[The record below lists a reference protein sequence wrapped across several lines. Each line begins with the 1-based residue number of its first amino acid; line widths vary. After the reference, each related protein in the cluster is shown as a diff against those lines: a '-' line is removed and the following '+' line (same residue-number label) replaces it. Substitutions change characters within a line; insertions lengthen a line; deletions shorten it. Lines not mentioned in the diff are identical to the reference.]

1 MKPKRI
7 ISLLLAICLVAGLM
21 PTVAFATGS
30 DKAIMLGASNISGYD
45 STNGYDYIYYGE
57 WDNSPI
63 KWRVLDEQT
72 NTQNEGL
79 FLLSDVLLGTGTSGG
94 VYFDNSGSDSNV
106 WQNSTAQT
114 WCKNF
119 YSNNFSS
126 KEQNAVLAT
135 TKSDSAY
142 TSTSFGYAYGVS
154 SLSGDKVFF
163 LSAEEAENSAYGF
176 TDDNARI
183 ANYGNSAG
191 YWWLRSP
198 YAYLANSAGLVSDTG
213 DVYGDAY
220 VSYAWAARPAFNL
233 DLNSVLFISAAEG
246 GKSASSM
253 DSGLTAV
260 NDYTG
265 NEWKLTLLDETR
277 EFAVTEQTVSGKPG
291 DTITLNYT
299 GATTGTNEYISVIIA
314 DENGAQYYGR
324 VAQPGGESGT
334 ATLSIPADLAPGSY
348 TLNVFSEQYNGDYKT
363 DYASAFAEVA
373 LTVEEAA
380 APGIDT
386 GKAIQ
391 LVDSGTAANIG
402 GGQADNIY
410 FGTYQQSS
418 DGSGGYN
425 TDPIKWRVLENADGQ
440 LFLLSDQNLDV
451 FQYHVDYE
459 SVTWATSTM
468 RSWLNGYGAAQNT
481 GSDNGID
488 YTDDNF
494 IDTAFS
500 DGEQGAIV
508 DTTVVNDDNPDYNTE
523 GGENTNDKIFLL
535 SIAEAQNSSYFADN
549 SSRIATNTA
558 YVAGGGKLGSSYMNG
573 VGEAGYW
580 WLRSPGDLD
589 HRAAGVS
596 VDGGVGRYGHGVRI
610 AYNAVRPAFN
620 LDLTSVL
627 FTSAAVGGK
636 IPAAS
641 SGGNQGG
648 EAADAIFEI
657 GDYDGSEWKLTL
669 LDETREFAVTE
680 TEVSGISGGTVTLN
694 YTGTTTGTNEYISV
708 ILADENGAQYYGRV
722 AQPTDTDGTV
732 EITIPSGL
740 ADGTY
745 TLYVF
750 SEQYNGGEQDDTKLT
765 DYASAF
771 ETVALTV
778 SSDTTAPTLT
788 PGSATRDSET
798 AATVKFTS
806 DEAGE
811 YYYAVVE
818 SGDTA
823 PTIDTTVAGIS
834 CDTTEQT
841 IPLTNLSGAGAK
853 DIYIV
858 AKDAAGN
865 VSQQLKIQIP
875 AYTFNTFTVTVNVDP
890 SEGGTA
896 SADPPVAAEGTE
908 VELSASPST
917 GYHFKGWQVTEG
929 TVSIGVDNKF
939 TMPAENVT
947 VKAVFEAHSFTQE
960 NTDSEYLASSATCT
974 QAATYY
980 YSCSCGAKDTNN
992 TFTSGEAL
1000 GHTLGA
1006 DWKYND
1012 SNHWKECEDC
1022 GAKVDET
1029 AHVYDDEKDITC
1041 NDCGYERTI
1050 EGGDEPEPGHTH
1062 IWSGEWSN
1070 NETHHWHE
1078 CTAEGCP
1085 VTDNSQKDGYG
1096 AHVYT
1101 NDTDTTC
1108 DTCDYERTIEGGDE
1122 PEPGHTHIWSG
1133 EWSNN
1138 ETHHWH
1144 ECTAEGCPVTD
1155 NSQKDGYGAH
1165 VYTNDTDTTCDT
1177 CDYERTIE
1185 GGDEPEPGHIHT
1197 WSGEW
1202 SNNETHHWHDCTAD
1216 SCTITENSQ
1225 KHGYA
1230 AHTYDQQVV
1239 SDTYKAS
1246 DATCMKAATY
1256 YYSCICGAKGTE
1268 TFPSGGLGDHNL
1280 KLTPQVDATCTTA
1293 GKEAYYTCQT
1303 CGKPF
1308 ADEAGMTEIEDLE
1321 SYGNIEKTP
1330 HEPSPWQYN
1339 DAEHW
1344 MECRSCK
1351 IELERGAHVYTNDT
1365 TCDTCGY
1372 VKPTYAISAS
1382 PETLDFGSKAVD
1394 YTEAPAAQTVTLTNT
1409 GNQTVTVNLPVGANY
1424 TITAGDSFAG
1434 GTATLA
1440 PNGTAAF
1447 TGQPNTGLGVG
1458 TYAETLTVSGGNN
1471 VSASI
1476 ELSFTVLETYTLT
1489 VDLNGGSGST
1499 IGGEY
1504 TAGEVVNIDAGSRS
1518 NYRFDGWTS
1527 SNGGSF
1533 ADASSASTTFIMPAA
1548 DTTIT
1553 ATWSYNGGGGG
1564 SSYDDYTITD
1574 SAGTGGSISPSGSGA
1589 SGTAGGAQAGATVTI
1604 PQTGDEMPLELI
1616 IGVLIVA
1623 GCAFVGLLVARKRKN
1638 DKK

>member
-1 MKPKRI
+1 
-7 ISLLLAICLVAGLM
+7 M
-21 PTVAFATGS
+21 P
-30 DKAIMLGASNISGYD
+30 MD
-45 STNGYDYIYYGE
+45 S
-57 WDNSPI
+57 
-63 KWRVLDEQT
+63 
-72 NTQNEGL
+72 L
-79 FLLSDVLLGTGTSGG
+79 FLLSDQNLDVFQYHTEEEDVTWETSTMRSWLNGYSAEQNTGGSSGTDYTS
-94 VYFDNSGSDSNV
+94 DNFIG
-106 WQNSTAQT
+106 AA
-114 WCKNF
+114 
-119 YSNNFSS
+119 FSE
-126 KEQNAVLAT
+126 KEQGAIADTTVVNDDNPTFGTEGGNDTTDQIFLLSIEEVQNA
-135 TKSDSAY
+135 D
-142 TSTSFGYAYGVS
+142 
-154 SLSGDKVFF
+154 
-163 LSAEEAENSAYGF
+163 YGF
-176 TDDNARI
+176 TDDSSRI
-183 ANYGNSAG
+183 ATNTAYVAGGGKIGSSYMNGVGEAG

-198 YAYLANSAGLVSDTG
+198 GGFGDNAADVMDDGYVFSFGGNVDSDYTA
-213 DVYGDAY
+213 V
-220 VSYAWAARPAFNL
+220 RPAFNL
-233 DLNSVLFISAAEG
+233 DLTSVLFTSAAVG
-246 GKSASSM
+246 GKSASGM

-265 NEWKLTLLDETR
+265 NEWKLTLLDEAHKDFNISNATI
-277 EFAVTEQTVSGKPG
+277 TGSG
-291 DTITLNYT
+291 DTITFSYS
-299 GATTGTNEYISVIIA
+299 GAQTGTNEYISVVIE
-314 DENGAQYYGR
+314 DSGAITHYGR
-324 VAQPGGESGT
+324 ILQPGSASGT
-334 ATLSIPADLAPGSY
+334 ASFMLPAGVTLSENTKLY
-348 TLNVFSEQYNGDYKT
+348 VFNEQYNGDKMT
-363 DYASAFAEVA
+363 DYASQLKEISP
-373 LTVEEAA
+373 TV
-380 APGIDT
+380 
-386 GKAIQ
+386 
-391 LVDSGTAANIG
+391 
-402 GGQADNIY
+402 
-410 FGTYQQSS
+410 
-418 DGSGGYN
+418 
-425 TDPIKWRVLENADGQ
+425 
-440 LFLLSDQNLDV
+440 
-451 FQYHVDYE
+451 
-459 SVTWATSTM
+459 
-468 RSWLNGYGAAQNT
+468 
-481 GSDNGID
+481 
-488 YTDDNF
+488 
-494 IDTAFS
+494 
-500 DGEQGAIV
+500 
-508 DTTVVNDDNPDYNTE
+508 
-523 GGENTNDKIFLL
+523 
-535 SIAEAQNSSYFADN
+535 
-549 SSRIATNTA
+549 
-558 YVAGGGKLGSSYMNG
+558 
-573 VGEAGYW
+573 
-580 WLRSPGDLD
+580 
-589 HRAAGVS
+589 
-596 VDGGVGRYGHGVRI
+596 
-610 AYNAVRPAFN
+610 
-620 LDLTSVL
+620 
-627 FTSAAVGGK
+627 
-636 IPAAS
+636 
-641 SGGNQGG
+641 
-648 EAADAIFEI
+648 
-657 GDYDGSEWKLTL
+657 
-669 LDETREFAVTE
+669 
-680 TEVSGISGGTVTLN
+680 
-694 YTGTTTGTNEYISV
+694 
-708 ILADENGAQYYGRV
+708 
-722 AQPTDTDGTV
+722 
-732 EITIPSGL
+732 
-740 ADGTY
+740 
-745 TLYVF
+745 
-750 SEQYNGGEQDDTKLT
+750 
-765 DYASAF
+765 
-771 ETVALTV
+771 
-778 SSDTTAPTLT
+778 DTTAPTLSN
-788 PGSATRDSET
+788 GSATRDSET
-798 AATVKFTS
+798 TATVKFTS
-806 DEAGE
+806 SEAGS
-811 YYYAVVE
+811 YYYEVVN
-818 SGDTA
+818 SGENQ
-823 PTIDTTVAGIS
+823 PTIDTDGTGTT
-834 CDTTEQT
+834 CGTTEQT
-841 IPLTNLSGAGAK
+841 ISLTNLSDTSAK

-858 AKDAAGN
+858 VKDAAGN
-865 VSQQLKIQIP
+865 VSQPLTIQIP
-875 AYTFNTFTVTVNVDP
+875 AYTSTTFTVTVNVDP
-890 SEGGTA
+890 SDGGTA
-896 SADPPVAAEGTE
+896 SANYTTAAPNTE
-908 VELSASPST
+908 ITLTATPST
-917 GYHFKGWQVTEG
+917 GYHFKEWQVTEG
-929 TVSIGVDNKF
+929 TASIGDDNKF

-1022 GAKVDET
+1022 GAKVDEA
-1029 AHVYDDEKDITC
+1029 AHVYTDDADTTC
-1041 NDCGYERTI
+1041 DTCGYERTI
-1050 EGGDEPEPGHTH
+1050 GGDEPEPGHTH
-1062 IWSGEWSN
+1062 TWSGEWSN

-1185 GGDEPEPGHIHT
+1185 GGDEPEPGHTHI

-1202 SNNETHHWHDCTAD
+1202 SNNETHHWHECTAQGCPVTD
-1216 SCTITENSQ
+1216 NSQ
-1225 KHGYA
+1225 KDGYA

-1447 TGQPNTGLGVG
+1447 TVQPNTGLGVG

-1533 ADASSASTTFIMPAA
+1533 ADASSASTTFTMPAA

>member
-1 MKPKRI
+1 MKPKRKI
-7 ISLLLAICLVAGLM
+7 LSLLLAICLVAGLM
-21 PTVAFATGS
+21 PTAALAAEG
-30 DKAIMLGASNISGYD
+30 DKTIMLGTSGISGRD
-45 STNGYDYIYYGE
+45 STNGYDYIYFGNWTAPDGYTTSG
-57 WDNSPI
+57 PI
-63 KWRVLDEQT
+63 KWRVLDDQT
-72 NTQNEGL
+72 NTGETGL
-79 FLLSDVLLGTGTSGG
+79 FLLSDGLLGTGYYGG
-94 VYFDNSGSDSNV
+94 VYFDNTSPYSNTWQGSDAQAWCNTFASSNLD
-106 WQNSTAQT
+106 SR
-114 WCKNF
+114 
-119 YSNNFSS
+119 
-126 KEQNAVLAT
+126 ELAAILET
-135 TKSDSAY
+135 TKSDDAF
-142 TSTSFGYAYGVS
+142 TSSTYSVPFAAS
-154 SLSGDKVFF
+154 ENILNGDKVFF

-176 TDDNARI
+176 ANDNARI
-183 ANYGNSAG
+183 ANYGGSACA
-191 YWWLRSP
+191 WWLRSP
-198 YAYLANSAGLVSDTG
+198 YAGYTDGAGA
-213 DVYGDAY
+213 VYGYGY
-220 VSYAWAARPAFNL
+220 VDFITVDDDWAARPAFNL

-265 NEWKLTLLDETR
+265 NEWKLTLLDEAHKDFNISNATI
-277 EFAVTEQTVSGKPG
+277 TGSG
-291 DTITLNYT
+291 DTITFSYSGAQT
-299 GATTGTNEYISVIIA
+299 GEKEYISAVIEDSGAITHYGRILQI
-314 DENGAQYYGR
+314 DGMTNGA
-324 VAQPGGESGT
+324 SGKASLT
-334 ATLSIPADLAPGSY
+334 IPDGVTLSDTTKLY
-348 TLNVFSEQYNGDYKT
+348 VFNEQYNGDKMT
-363 DYASAFAEVA
+363 DYASQLKEISRP
-373 LTVEEAA
+373 TV
-380 APGIDT
+380 
-386 GKAIQ
+386 
-391 LVDSGTAANIG
+391 
-402 GGQADNIY
+402 
-410 FGTYQQSS
+410 
-418 DGSGGYN
+418 
-425 TDPIKWRVLENADGQ
+425 
-440 LFLLSDQNLDV
+440 
-451 FQYHVDYE
+451 
-459 SVTWATSTM
+459 
-468 RSWLNGYGAAQNT
+468 
-481 GSDNGID
+481 
-488 YTDDNF
+488 
-494 IDTAFS
+494 
-500 DGEQGAIV
+500 
-508 DTTVVNDDNPDYNTE
+508 
-523 GGENTNDKIFLL
+523 
-535 SIAEAQNSSYFADN
+535 
-549 SSRIATNTA
+549 
-558 YVAGGGKLGSSYMNG
+558 
-573 VGEAGYW
+573 
-580 WLRSPGDLD
+580 
-589 HRAAGVS
+589 
-596 VDGGVGRYGHGVRI
+596 
-610 AYNAVRPAFN
+610 
-620 LDLTSVL
+620 
-627 FTSAAVGGK
+627 
-636 IPAAS
+636 
-641 SGGNQGG
+641 
-648 EAADAIFEI
+648 
-657 GDYDGSEWKLTL
+657 
-669 LDETREFAVTE
+669 
-680 TEVSGISGGTVTLN
+680 
-694 YTGTTTGTNEYISV
+694 
-708 ILADENGAQYYGRV
+708 
-722 AQPTDTDGTV
+722 
-732 EITIPSGL
+732 
-740 ADGTY
+740 
-745 TLYVF
+745 
-750 SEQYNGGEQDDTKLT
+750 
-765 DYASAF
+765 
-771 ETVALTV
+771 
-778 SSDTTAPTLT
+778 DTTAPKLT
-788 PGSATRDSET
+788 AGDATRTGET
-798 AATVKFTS
+798 TATVKFTS
-806 DEAGE
+806 SEAGS
-811 YYYAVVE
+811 YYYVVND
-818 SGDTA
+818 SIAA
-823 PTIDTTVAGIS
+823 PDSIDTSGEGAS
-834 CDTTEQT
+834 CNANEETTIT
-841 IPLTNLSGAGAK
+841 LDSLSGE
-853 DIYIV
+853 YIHIV
-858 AKDAAGN
+858 VKDAANN
-865 VSQQLKIQIP
+865 VSDILTIQIP
-875 AYTFNTFTVTVNVDP
+875 AYTSTTFTVTVNVDP

-896 SADPPVAAEGTE
+896 SADPSAAVEGDE
-908 VELSASPST
+908 IELTASPNE
-917 GYHFKGWQVTEG
+917 GYHFKEWQVTPD
-929 TVSIGVDNKF
+929 TVSIGTDNKF

-1022 GAKVDET
+1022 GAKVDEA
-1029 AHVYDDEKDITC
+1029 AHVYTDDADTTC
-1041 NDCGYERTI
+1041 DTCGYERTI

-1122 PEPGHTHIWSG
+1122 PEPGHTHI
-1133 EWSNN
+1133 
-1138 ETHHWH
+1138 
-1144 ECTAEGCPVTD
+1144 
-1155 NSQKDGYGAH
+1155 
-1165 VYTNDTDTTCDT
+1165 
-1177 CDYERTIE
+1177 
-1185 GGDEPEPGHIHT
+1185 

-1382 PETLDFGSKAVD
+1382 PETLDFGSKTVD
-1394 YTEAPAAQTVTLTNT
+1394 YTEAPAAQTVTIKNT
-1409 GNQTVTVNLPVGANY
+1409 SNQSVTVNLPTSTNY
-1424 TITAGDSFAG
+1424 IITAGEGFTDD
-1434 GTATLA
+1434 TATLA

-1447 TGQPNTGLGVG
+1447 TVQPNTGLGVG

>member
-63 KWRVLDEQT
+63 KWRVLDEHT

-79 FLLSDVLLGTGTSGG
+79 FLLSDVLLGTGTDGG

-410 FGTYQQSS
+410 FGTYKQSS
-418 DGSGGYN
+418 DGNSGYN
-425 TDPIKWRVLENADGQ
+425 IDPIKWRVLENAGGQ

-468 RSWLNGYGAAQNT
+468 RSWLNGYDASHNT
-481 GSDNGID
+481 GGDSGID
-488 YTDDNF
+488 YTSDNF
-494 IDTAFS
+494 IGTAFS
-500 DGEQGAIV
+500 AKEQAAIA
-508 DTTVVNDDNPDYNTE
+508 DTEVFNDDNPTNGTE
-523 GGENTNDKIFLL
+523 GGNNTTDQIFLL

-558 YVAGGGKLGSSYMNG
+558 YVAGGGKLDSSYMNG
-573 VGEAGYW
+573 VGEANYW
-580 WLRSPGDLD
+580 WLRSPGGDDRL
-589 HRAAGVS
+589 AAHVYGL
-596 VDGGVGRYGHGVRI
+596 GGVGSFGNGVSLDGD
-610 AYNAVRPAFN
+610 AVRPAFN

-627 FTSAAVGGK
+627 FTSAAAGGK
-636 IPAAS
+636 SAS
-641 SGGNQGG
+641 GMDSGLT
-648 EAADAIFEI
+648 AV

-823 PTIDTTVAGIS
+823 PTIDTTVAGTS

-841 IPLTNLSGAGAK
+841 ISLTNLSGAGAK

-858 AKDAAGN
+858 VKDAAGN
-865 VSQQLKIQIP
+865 VSQPLTIQIP
-875 AYTFNTFTVTVNVDP
+875 AYTSTTFTVTVNVDP
-890 SEGGTA
+890 SDGGTA
-896 SADPPVAAEGTE
+896 SANYTTAAPNTE
-908 VELSASPST
+908 ITLTATPST
-917 GYHFKGWQVTEG
+917 GYHFKEWQVTEG

-939 TMPAENVT
+939 TMPAEDVT

-1447 TGQPNTGLGVG
+1447 TVQPNTGLGVG

-1533 ADASSASTTFIMPAA
+1533 ADASSASTTFTMPAA